1 MARDP
6 GIAAHPLGPGTLL
19 QLIREADGTTRADLS
34 ALTGLARSTIAQRLD
49 QLRAQGLLR
58 ELGESDST
66 GGRPPMMLAFNEDAG
81 VVLAADL
88 GATHSR
94 LAVTNLGGTVLAED
108 SGDMAIAAG
117 PEAVLD
123 WADERFHRLLGEIG
137 RDDADVRGIGIGVP
151 GPVEHATGRPR
162 NPPIMPGWDGYPIPE
177 RFADRYRVPV
187 LVDNDVN
194 IMALGEHWTNWRE
207 VDHLLFVKVA
217 TGIGC
222 GIVVDGAHPPRRRRR
237 RRRHRPHPGRRRGGR
252 GDHLQLRQRRLPR
265 GARRRRGDGPAADAG
280 EGSTPPT
287 RARWSSWRAPARP
300 PAVQLVR
307 ESGRLIGEVL
317 AASVNL
323 YNPSVIVIGGDVAQA
338 HEQLLAGVR
347 EVVYQR
353 SLPLATRH
361 LRVVRS
367 QLADRAGVIG
377 AAVMVIEQVLS
388 PAAIDAAIA
397 SAPPGERGLAE
408 AQRPSAEPR
417 RARSRRSAR
426 PRRRSRAR
434 GRSRGSRRPPGAG
447 PGAAPRRRSR
457 RWRRARRRRRS
468 AGRRRSRPRR
478 RSPGSRSRRSARP
491 RCRRSPRPTSAGRS
505 RPARRSVPASA
516 PAQTAIS
523 SAVASGPSIT
533 RSANGVTVPAIRKKI
548 IVWSSRRIQ
557 RRAAGRF
564 QSTRW

>member
-1 MARDP
+1 M
-6 GIAAHPLGPGTLL
+6 L
-19 QLIREADGTTRADLS
+19 QLIRDGDGSTRADLS
-34 ALTGLARSTIAQRLD
+34 ALTGLARSTIAQRLE
-49 QLRAQGLLR
+49 QLRGQGLLR

-66 GGRPPMMLAFNEDAG
+66 GGRPPMMFAFNEDAG
-81 VVLAADL
+81 VALAADL

-117 PEAVLD
+117 PERVLD
-123 WADERFHRLLGEIG
+123 WVDDRFHALLREIG

-194 IMALGEHWTNWRE
+194 IMALGEHWTNWRQ
-207 VDHLLFVKVA
+207 VDHLLFIKVA

-222 GIVVDGAHPPRRRRR
+222 GIVVDGRIH
-237 RRRHRPHPGRRRGGR
+237 
-252 GDHLQLRQRRLPR
+252 R
-265 GARRRRGDGPAADAG
+265 GAEGAAGDIGHIRVAAGDEAEAITCSCGNVGCLEALAGGAAMAASLRAEGLDAADSRAVVELARAGEPAA
-280 EGSTPPT
+280 
-287 RARWSSWRAPARP
+287 
-300 PAVQLVR
+300 VR
-307 ESGRLIGEVL
+307 MVRDSGRLIGEVL

-377 AAVMVIEQVLS
+377 AAVMVIEHVLS

-397 SAPPGERGLAE
+397 AV
-408 AQRPSAEPR
+408 
-417 RARSRRSAR
+417 
-426 PRRRSRAR
+426 
-434 GRSRGSRRPPGAG
+434 G
-447 PGAAPRRRSR
+447 PGTQAA
-457 RWRRARRRRRS
+457 
-468 AGRRRSRPRR
+468 
-478 RSPGSRSRRSARP
+478 
-491 RCRRSPRPTSAGRS
+491 
-505 RPARRSVPASA
+505 
-516 PAQTAIS
+516 AI
-523 SAVASGPSIT
+523 G
-533 RSANGVTVPAIRKKI
+533 
-548 IVWSSRRIQ
+548 
-557 RRAAGRF
+557 
-564 QSTRW
+564 

>member
-34 ALTGLARSTIAQRLD
+34 AVTGLARSTIAQRLD

-108 SGDMAIAAG
+108 SGDMAIASG
-117 PEAVLD
+117 PELVLD

-137 RDDADVRGIGIGVP
+137 RTNGDVRGIGIGVP

-207 VDHLLFVKVA
+207 VDHLLFIKVA

-222 GIVVDGAHPPRRRRR
+222 GIVVDGRIH
-237 RRRHRPHPGRRRGGR
+237 
-252 GDHLQLRQRRLPR
+252 R
-265 GARRRRGDGPAADAG
+265 GAEGAAGDIGHIRVAAEGAEAITCSCGNVGCLEALAGGAAMARQLNERGLEAADSRAVVELARAG
-280 EGSTPPT
+280 E
-287 RARWSSWRAPARP
+287 A

-307 ESGRLIGEVL
+307 DSGRLIGEVL

-377 AAVMVIEQVLS
+377 AAVMVIERILS

-397 SAPPGERGLAE
+397 SAPPGER
-408 AQRPSAEPR
+408 
-417 RARSRRSAR
+417 
-426 PRRRSRAR
+426 
-434 GRSRGSRRPPGAG
+434 
-447 PGAAPRRRSR
+447 
-457 RWRRARRRRRS
+457 
-468 AGRRRSRPRR
+468 
-478 RSPGSRSRRSARP
+478 
-491 RCRRSPRPTSAGRS
+491 
-505 RPARRSVPASA
+505 
-516 PAQTAIS
+516 
-523 SAVASGPSIT
+523 AVA
-533 RSANGVTVPAIRKKI
+533 
-548 IVWSSRRIQ
+548 
-557 RRAAGRF
+557 
-564 QSTRW
+564 

>member
-1 MARDP
+1 MTGDRTSVT
-6 GIAAHPLGPGTLL
+6 HPFGAGTLL
-19 QLIREADGTTRADLS
+19 QLIREGDGATRADLS
-34 ALTGLARSTIAQRLD
+34 ALTGLARSTIAQRLE
-49 QLRAQGLLR
+49 QLRSLGLLR

-81 VVLAADL
+81 VALAADL

-108 SGDMAIAAG
+108 SADMPSASG
-117 PEAVLD
+117 PETVLD
-123 WADERFHRLLGEIG
+123 WGDERFHALLRGVG
-137 RDDADVRGIGIGVP
+137 RDDDVVRGIGIGVP

-194 IMALGEHWTNWRE
+194 IMALGEHWTNWAA
-207 VDHLLFVKVA
+207 VDHLLFIKVG

-222 GIVVDGAHPPRRRRR
+222 GIVVA
-237 RRRHRPHPGRRRGGR
+237 GRI
-252 GDHLQLRQRRLPR
+252 HR
-265 GARRRRGDGPAADAG
+265 GAEGAAGDIGHIRVAAGDEAESIVCSCGNVGCLEALAGGGAMAARLRDQGHEAADSRAVVELARAGEPAAV
-280 EGSTPPT
+280 
-287 RARWSSWRAPARP
+287 R
-300 PAVQLVR
+300 LVR

-397 SAPPGERGLAE
+397 AAPPGPRELA
-408 AQRPSAEPR
+408 
-417 RARSRRSAR
+417 
-426 PRRRSRAR
+426 
-434 GRSRGSRRPPGAG
+434 GAG
-447 PGAAPRRRSR
+447 D
-457 RWRRARRRRRS
+457 
-468 AGRRRSRPRR
+468 
-478 RSPGSRSRRSARP
+478 
-491 RCRRSPRPTSAGRS
+491 
-505 RPARRSVPASA
+505 
-516 PAQTAIS
+516 
-523 SAVASGPSIT
+523 
-533 RSANGVTVPAIRKKI
+533 
-548 IVWSSRRIQ
+548 
-557 RRAAGRF
+557 
-564 QSTRW
+564 

>member
-6 GIAAHPLGPGTLL
+6 GIAAAHPLGPGTLL
-19 QLIREADGTTRADLS
+19 QLIREADGTTRADLA
-34 ALTGLARSTIAQRLD
+34 ALTGLARSTIAQRLE

-117 PEAVLD
+117 PETVLD
-123 WADERFHRLLGEIG
+123 WVDERFHVLLREIG
-137 RDDADVRGIGIGVP
+137 RGDEDVRGIGIGVP

-194 IMALGEHWTNWRE
+194 IMALGEHWTDWRE

-222 GIVVDGAHPPRRRRR
+222 GVVVDGRI
-237 RRRHRPHPGRRRGGR
+237 HRGADGAAGDIGHIRVAAEGAEAITCSCGNVGCLEALAGG
-252 GDHLQLRQRRLPR
+252 GAMARRLTEDGLEAADSR
-265 GARRRRGDGPAADAG
+265 AVVELARAGEPAAV
-280 EGSTPPT
+280 
-287 RARWSSWRAPARP
+287 R
-300 PAVQLVR
+300 LVR
-307 ESGRLIGEVL
+307 DSGRLIGEVL

-338 HEQLLAGVR
+338 HEQLLAGIR

-377 AAVMVIEQVLS
+377 AAVMVIEHVLS
-388 PAAIDAAIA
+388 PAAVDAAIA
-397 SAPPGERGLAE
+397 SAPPGE
-408 AQRPSAEPR
+408 
-417 RARSRRSAR
+417 
-426 PRRRSRAR
+426 
-434 GRSRGSRRPPGAG
+434 
-447 PGAAPRRRSR
+447 
-457 RWRRARRRRRS
+457 
-468 AGRRRSRPRR
+468 
-478 RSPGSRSRRSARP
+478 
-491 RCRRSPRPTSAGRS
+491 
-505 RPARRSVPASA
+505 
-516 PAQTAIS
+516 
-523 SAVASGPSIT
+523 SAVA
-533 RSANGVTVPAIRKKI
+533 R
-548 IVWSSRRIQ
+548 
-557 RRAAGRF
+557 AGR
-564 QSTRW
+564 

>member
-1 MARDP
+1 MTGDRTSV
-6 GIAAHPLGPGTLL
+6 AHPFGAGTLL
-19 QLIREADGTTRADLS
+19 QLIREGDGATRADLS
-34 ALTGLARSTIAQRLD
+34 ALTGLARSTIAQRLE
-49 QLRAQGLLR
+49 QLRSQGLLR

-81 VVLAADL
+81 VALAADL

-108 SGDMAIAAG
+108 SADMPIAGG
-117 PEAVLD
+117 PETVLD
-123 WADERFHRLLGEIG
+123 WVDERFHALLREVG
-137 RDDADVRGIGIGVP
+137 RDDDVVRGIGIGVP

-194 IMALGEHWTNWRE
+194 IMALGEHWTNWAA
-207 VDHLLFVKVA
+207 VDHLLFIKVG

-222 GIVVDGAHPPRRRRR
+222 GIVVA
-237 RRRHRPHPGRRRGGR
+237 GRI
-252 GDHLQLRQRRLPR
+252 HR
-265 GARRRRGDGPAADAG
+265 GAQGAAGDIGHIRVAGGDEAESIVCSCGNVGCLEALAGGGAMAVRLRDQGLDAADSRAVVELARAGEPAAV
-280 EGSTPPT
+280 
-287 RARWSSWRAPARP
+287 R
-300 PAVQLVR
+300 LVR

-377 AAVMVIEQVLS
+377 AAVMVIEEVLS

-397 SAPPGERGLAE
+397 AAPPGPRELA
-408 AQRPSAEPR
+408 
-417 RARSRRSAR
+417 RA
-426 PRRRSRAR
+426 
-434 GRSRGSRRPPGAG
+434 GD
-447 PGAAPRRRSR
+447 
-457 RWRRARRRRRS
+457 
-468 AGRRRSRPRR
+468 
-478 RSPGSRSRRSARP
+478 
-491 RCRRSPRPTSAGRS
+491 
-505 RPARRSVPASA
+505 
-516 PAQTAIS
+516 
-523 SAVASGPSIT
+523 
-533 RSANGVTVPAIRKKI
+533 
-548 IVWSSRRIQ
+548 
-557 RRAAGRF
+557 
-564 QSTRW
+564 